1 MTVHISQTISNDQ
14 VKVRWQEPYTSG
26 ALNKKAYVT
35 NPKGVYAGFTV
46 VPGAALGLWID
57 IVRDPTLS
65 ASVAVVN
72 ENTGGKYALT
82 FVTENDFSINLATV
96 PGLPAYVNVCLDA
109 QYTIGAATAAQFR
122 VVDDAE
128 LVSNPDLIVLARV
141 LVPAAGPIPAINIS
155 SAHRNAAG
163 DAIQTLAKPRN
174 NLVFNSGFESDDN
187 AGAVAGWVSTGGG
200 LVLTASTDNART
212 GTKSMKLSAAGAVT
226 LQANSTVMPAVPGQE
241 YRVGAWMRSTGASPI
256 SGGTGAQL
264 RVTFFDKSFVIVGST
279 IDIDVAFTG
288 GGTTYVE
295 RKAHVTAPVGCAHAR
310 LDVSF
315 GNCAGVLYV
324 DDVEFSTRAQDALAQ
339 SVVFGG
345 PLSNADNMHTHSAT
359 GASYGGSGAWFDTA
373 VVPPGTIESGLDTIV
388 SQLAANAAGATGDG
402 AGKIGAQATAGS
414 PDALTASSVRGQV
427 GQLLAHHN
435 NHLNDAT
442 AAHAASAISNTP
454 AGAIAATTV
463 QAAINELDAEKASY
477 ESVVRTR
484 YTINA
489 NQAPVAGGSG
499 QIGLAIGFLPE
510 QALIYGV
517 RVQMGP
523 GGIAGSG
530 FPTNYRTLAVGYP
543 TAANTVGRPF
553 FALADLAAGMGA
565 PVNGLFGKGWL
576 VTGIGGFEGGIRST
590 TNVLLDFVGA
600 TTDTVMIVGG
610 QGVSAIAPNTGITNR
625 IINIDT
631 LTGEVTTFTLNTA
644 RAWHTATPY
653 RDTSN
658 DIRLMVVGGVNG
670 TTGAPYT
677 VLNTSEGVK
686 AGFNSP
692 GAGVFGTARYDHAAV
707 RLGDA
712 LNSNIIVIGGRST
725 WAGAAV
731 SSTDLFTQSTNTWAA
746 GPALP
751 AAVAG
756 GVAHWHESQSTALL
770 FGGVNAVPAVT
781 NNVYKLTGGV
791 WSADGTFTT
800 ARQAHAVAQ
809 LQDGTYLII
818 GGSTDATDP
827 SVNVISSVQRYT
839 PGFGGVGSS
848 TAAAPLPVALAFP
861 TATTLQNG
869 DVLVTGGDTGSLNT
883 HQQAFLWD
891 HLLDSWTTLPNVAGY
906 TGLGANDV
914 IANARF
920 AHGAAMDKYGKV
932 WIGPGQGFG
941 ESFGSY
947 SVFGVGVVAYSP
959 PHRAF
964 GWPFDSIIG
973 PLASVMGEVG
983 SQALNA
989 LTVQVDYFKRD
1000 P

>member
-345 PLSNADNMHTHSAT
+345 PSANADNMHTHSAT

-373 VVPPGTIESGLDTIV
+373 VVPAGTIESGLDTIV

-402 AGKIGAQATAGS
+402 AGKIGAQAAAGA
-414 PDALTASSVRGQV
+414 PDALTASSVRDQI
-427 GQLLAHHN
+427 GQLLTHHN
-435 NHLNDAT
+435 NHLNNGSG
-442 AAHAASAISNTP
+442 AHAASAISNVATAP
-454 AGAIAATTV
+454 IVSTNVQGALNDLGTALGQVGIHSAAFEGTSS
-463 QAAINELDAEKASY
+463 L
-477 ESVVRTR
+477 
-484 YTINA
+484 
-489 NQAPVAGGSG
+489 SG
-499 QIGLAIGFLPE
+499 IGTS
-510 QALIYGV
+510 GV
-517 RVQMGP
+517 R
-523 GGIAGSG
+523 
-530 FPTNYRTLAVGYP
+530 F
-543 TAANTVGRPF
+543 
-553 FALADLAAGMGA
+553 
-565 PVNGLFGKGWL
+565 
-576 VTGIGGFEGGIRST
+576 T
-590 TNVLLDFVGA
+590 TNTIA
-600 TTDTVMIVGG
+600 TY
-610 QGVSAIAPNTGITNR
+610 AP
-625 IINIDT
+625 
-631 LTGEVTTFTLNTA
+631 A
-644 RAWHTATPY
+644 
-653 RDTSN
+653 
-658 DIRLMVVGGVNG
+658 
-670 TTGAPYT
+670 
-677 VLNTSEGVK
+677 
-686 AGFNSP
+686 
-692 GAGVFGTARYDHAAV
+692 FGTIFRVGMA
-707 RLGDA
+707 
-712 LNSNIIVIGGRST
+712 
-725 WAGAAV
+725 
-731 SSTDLFTQSTNTWAA
+731 TNTWYLSVT
-746 GPALP
+746 PATNYGLYR
-751 AAVAG
+751 ARG
-756 GVAHWHESQSTALL
+756 FLNFQ
-770 FGGVNAVPAVT
+770 VNAITGTPQFLTITLQGGTVSYHTLQTHNLDPYGSSFVVGE
-781 NNVYKLTGGV
+781 NYRISFEDVFYYRTGGSPQFYFDV
-791 WSADGTFTT
+791 RVNTGTMDMI
-800 ARQAHAVAQ
+800 AVRWHYIVERIA
-809 LQDGTYLII
+809 L
-818 GGSTDATDP
+818 GS
-827 SVNVISSVQRYT
+827 
-839 PGFGGVGSS
+839 F
-848 TAAAPLPVALAFP
+848 
-861 TATTLQNG
+861 
-869 DVLVTGGDTGSLNT
+869 
-883 HQQAFLWD
+883 
-891 HLLDSWTTLPNVAGY
+891 
-906 TGLGANDV
+906 
-914 IANARF
+914 
-920 AHGAAMDKYGKV
+920 
-932 WIGPGQGFG
+932 
-941 ESFGSY
+941 
-947 SVFGVGVVAYSP
+947 
-959 PHRAF
+959 
-964 GWPFDSIIG
+964 
-973 PLASVMGEVG
+973 
-983 SQALNA
+983 
-989 LTVQVDYFKRD
+989 
-1000 P
+1000 